1 MFKLSEEDLINVL
14 MNIKFSLSSTEK
26 KAIDEI
32 ADRLE
37 NGGDLH
43 MAKRILNMIDNNG
56 AGLDDVRHFCVT
68 FIRSKE
74 ERDDYES
81 KN

>member
-1 MFKLSEEDLINVL
+1 MFKLSEEDLVNVL
-14 MNIKFSLSSTEK
+14 MNIKFSLSATEK
-26 KAIDEI
+26 EAIDEI

-43 MAKRILNMIDNNG
+43 MAKRILNMIENNG
-56 AGLDDVRHFCVT
+56 ASNEDIRQFCET

-74 ERDDYES
+74 ERDD
-81 KN
+81 

>member
-26 KAIDEI
+26 EAIDEI

-56 AGLDDVRHFCVT
+56 ASLDDVRHFCET

-74 ERDDYES
+74 ERDE
-81 KN
+81 